1 MGNDLIV
8 MDNSIITSA
17 YNLTLNEQRL
27 IYCALKQI
35 PKGEPIDPKMPFFIT
50 RDDFIELGVNPD
62 TVAREIRHATSELMK
77 KTVLVRTNTGI
88 LQFHWL
94 SEVLRYDK
102 NAEQRLKEKYPNPS
116 DYNKYINALRA
127 YNLLDALPFHKDND
141 NIVARV
147 VFHEKI
153 VPLLSDLKA
162 SFTQFTLSEVSEFS
176 SIYAFRIYQLMM
188 QYKST
193 GYVRID
199 LDDLRYMLVLL
210 EKYPLV
216 ADLRRWVIEVAVNEI
231 NAKSPYF
238 VKYELIKRGRKF
250 VALELKFSLKTKA
263 IESII
268 DPKTVDMLDGLTD
281 LERQVIQERIDETIK
296 RAESKGEIVS
306 DFYRQNITKKAIA
319 ERWGL
324 DVLAKKQKQVTE
336 AEQAATIKSDWDKV
350 PDGTKYRHEDGTTW
364 IKEDGGFFHCID
376 TNRTAPPSQAPEILT
391 SGKFVLINNKS
402 NEMDFKQPEPEHDEM
417 AKYKAKIDA
426 KLVEIQTMPNGQ
438 LFQASDRTVYE
449 KRGDVFYNITHTDG
463 TRPRSLLDAA
473 RCWSVDS
480 WKPIDK
486 MPEPSTPSR
495 IFKHY
500 ATEQDILADRAKG
513 LNPMDFL
520 TDDER
525 KEVNEII
532 EEYQENKDPEI
543 YEFIVNILGI
553 QLEEPKKSSL
563 MARLKRQN

>member
-1 MGNDLIV
+1 MGNLIV
-8 MDNSIITSA
+8 KDNALIEASHK
-17 YNLTLNEQRL
+17 LGEVEQRL
-27 IYCALKQI
+27 ILLAILKAREVGDTVDELKDRELI
-35 PKGEPIDPKMPFFIT
+35 IHANDYIKTFGVDRDAAYKSLKKAVLGLFEAKWGYKYLEKGEK
-50 RDDFIELGVNPD
+50 RV
-62 TVAREIRHATSELMK
+62 
-77 KTVLVRTNTGI
+77 
-88 LQFHWL
+88 
-94 SEVLRYDK
+94 
-102 NAEQRLKEKYPNPS
+102 KYE
-116 DYNKYINALRA
+116 R
-127 YNLLDALPFHKDND
+127 
-141 NIVARV
+141 
-147 VFHEKI
+147 
-153 VPLLSDLKA
+153 
-162 SFTQFTLSEVSEFS
+162 FTQSADYGENSGTVKFMFS
-176 SIYAFRIYQLMM
+176 SAIIPMLVELEKRFTVYEIEQVAQLSSGYAMRLYEFFM
-188 QYKST
+188 QHLDKKS
-193 GYVRID
+193 GKGWLEIS
-199 LDDLRYMLVLL
+199 LDDLRFRFGLLPTEYRTMCDFKRRVLD
-210 EKYPLV
+210 YS
-216 ADLRRWVIEVAVNEI
+216 INEI
-231 NAKSPYF
+231 NNKTDLSAS
-238 VKYELIKRGRKF
+238 YEQRKKGRVITDF
-250 VALELKFSLKTKA
+250 RFEFTKKQTSQKA
-263 IESII
+263 EIRQPETQNRNDI
-268 DPKTVDMLDGLTD
+268 DLFDGLID
-281 LERQVIQERIDETIK
+281 IERQLVQERIDEHIK
-296 RAESKGEIVS
+296 RLESKGELIS
-306 DFYRQNITKKAIA
+306 DFYRSNITKKAIA